1 MIKELDYP
9 AYANAARFQR
19 ISWGAVFAGSVTTLA
34 VLSAM
39 TSLGAGF
46 GLITGPTMRG
56 LSGSF
61 GTNSAVWVLLSGVI
75 ASYAGGWIAGRLTGI
90 ARVSES
96 VIHGVTAWGAATL
109 AVAAVFSPTMIGGHA
124 WTAAYDV
131 LTAATLAGEL
141 GIMGRFAFLALTCS
155 AAAAAYGARAG
166 TRVLRPV
173 PMSAPRREH
182 AGV

>member
-19 ISWGAVFAGSVTTLA
+19 ISWGAVSAGAVTTLA

-39 TSLGAGF
+39 TALGAGF
-46 GLITGPTMRG
+46 GLVSGPTLRG
-56 LSGSF
+56 LSWSF
-61 GTNSAVWVLLSGVI
+61 GTGSAVWMLLSGVI

-90 ARVSES
+90 ALVSES
-96 VIHGVTAWGAATL
+96 VIHGIAAWGAASL
-109 AVAAVFSPTMIGGHA
+109 ALAAVFNPTMIGGHA
-124 WTAAYDV
+124 WTSAYDS

-141 GIMGRFAFLALTCS
+141 GVMGRFAFLMLACNAVAS
-155 AAAAAYGARAG
+155 AYGAREG